1 MTFII
6 PTFSENRLNIFR
18 AMCHGASSISI
29 IARSTGLSEITVQRA
44 VHQMHDLDLVL
55 THRERPIRIEPP
67 PTGQAVAPRPPIIP
81 EKSPLTAIIGAKLLV
96 LLSLL
101 SAPKDLERISMET
114 RLKRETVRVLTW
126 KLRTLGALS
135 TDGDSVFISPGYQ
148 ALSKF
153 LTGFSAGVNDR
164 AMKGLVKDGVML
176 WTGGLEFIFAS
187 KTDPVP
193 ASVRLTGPSAMTSH
207 GVELISSQRY
217 YHCSYWDE
225 EPGVE
230 DIAIHNILID
240 PHSARGIGHS
250 ILLLKKAGYDR
261 GQLLKT
267 SAYAGIQDT
276 VSAAIDR
283 MEGRPSN
290 HPFLPNE
297 AELKELFRQYG
308 VL

>member
-1 MTFII
+1 MTFHV

-18 AMCHGASSISI
+18 AICHGASSTSI
-29 IARSTGLSEITVQRA
+29 IARSTGLSEMTVQRA
-44 VHQMHDLDLVL
+44 VHQMRDLDLVL
-55 THRERPIRIEPP
+55 IHQERPIRIEPA
-67 PTGQAVAPRPPIIP
+67 TSGQAVALRQFIMA
-81 EKSPLTAIIGAKLLV
+81 ENSSLDVIIGAKLLV

-101 SAPKDLERISMET
+101 SAPKDLERISLET

-135 TDGDSVFISPGYQ
+135 IEGHSMNISPSYP

-153 LTGFSAGVNDR
+153 LTGFSTGVNDR
-164 AMKGLVKDGVML
+164 AMKALAKDGIML
-176 WTGGLEFIFAS
+176 WTGGLEFIYAS

-193 ASVRLTGPSAMTSH
+193 ASVRLTGPSAMASY
-207 GVELISSQRY
+207 GIELIAGQKY

-225 EPGVE
+225 ELGVE
-230 DIAIHNILID
+230 EIAIHSILID
-240 PHSARGIGHS
+240 PRSARGIGHS

-261 GQLLKT
+261 ARLLKT
-267 SAYAGIQDT
+267 STYAGIQDS
-276 VSAAIDR
+276 VSAALDR
-283 MEGRPSN
+283 MDGRPSN

-297 AELKELFRQYG
+297 AELKELFHQYG